1 MRWRGHARGRKVGRM
16 SRPSAGRAPF
26 WGGVAIAVVALGL
39 IVFGRGPVDEL
50 LPLVAA
56 LGYIVTGRLL
66 TARTLAVAALFRPA
80 QARIQAGVDHRF
92 YRRRYDAA
100 RTLEG
105 FSARLREQVDLDA
118 LGGELRE
125 IVRETMQPAH
135 VSLWLRKPEELP
147 R

>member
-1 MRWRGHARGRKVGRM
+1 MVGRM

-56 LGYIVTGRLL
+56 LGYIVTGRL
-66 TARTLAVAALFRPA
+66 
-80 QARIQAGVDHRF
+80 
-92 YRRRYDAA
+92 
-100 RTLEG
+100 E
-105 FSARLREQVDLDA
+105 A

-125 IVRETMQPAH
+125 VVRDTMQPAH
-135 VSLWLRKPEELP
+135 VSLWLRKPEELA